1 MWTVNNQRRDLLK
14 RATGLLNTASSLV
27 STVIDGEEDA
37 LDNVPENLQG
47 SERYEK
53 IENALDCLNEA
64 SENIDA
70 AIEKLNEAAS

>member
-1 MWTVNNQRRDLLK
+1 MCQVNNQRRSRLK
-14 RATGLLNTASSLV
+14 QAVELLNRVSFMVSSVL
-27 STVIDGEEDA
+27 DEEEDA
-37 LDNVPENLQG
+37 FDNIPENLQG

-53 IENALDCLNEA
+53 TEDAIDCLNDA

>member
-1 MWTVNNQRRDLLK
+1 MV
-14 RATGLLNTASSLV
+14 SSVL
-27 STVIDGEEDA
+27 DEEEDA
-37 LDNVPENLQG
+37 FDNIPENLQG

-53 IENALDCLNEA
+53 TEDAIDCLNDA

>member
-1 MWTVNNQRRDLLK
+1 M
-14 RATGLLNTASSLV
+14 
-27 STVIDGEEDA
+27 IDGEEDA